1 MRSEFSLL
9 RFVKNCLSLIYN
21 KQFLT
26 FLFFLLLSTSFWVFQ
41 KVNEVYEREFIIPVR
56 LVDVPSNVDIT
67 TEPPAYIHIT
77 LRDKGVTL
85 LRYRFLSTFPTINI
99 HWKEVENNEGHVTL
113 RTRDLLKSVS
123 AQYEG
128 SQLVAC
134 RPENIEIYYNYYS
147 KGRTLDVKFQ
157 GTVVADSSYTW
168 LDTQLSHPRVMVY
181 GPQHIIDTMQFA
193 RLKPVHLSNVKD
205 TLHLHCRF
213 VKVPGVKFV
222 SLDSDKRTLSSVR
235 VSIITDR
242 MMDKAVE
249 VPVQGINFPA
259 TKVLHTN
266 PAKVRVEYQVGVRDN
281 EKIDASSF
289 VIAVR
294 YEDLINL
301 PGNTFS
307 AKPRSTPPGVRRVRV
322 RPEQVEFIIQ
332 DNSGETE

>member
-9 RFVKNCLSLIYN
+9 RFVKNCLSIIYN

-41 KVNEVYEREFIIPVR
+41 KVNEVYEREFVIPVR

-67 TEPPAYIHIT
+67 TGPPAYIHIT

-99 HWKEVENNEGHVTL
+99 HWKDVENCEGHAIL
-113 RTRDLLKSVS
+113 RTRDLLKAVS
-123 AQYEG
+123 APYEG
-128 SQLVAC
+128 SQLVSC
-134 RPENIEIYYNYYS
+134 RPENIDIYYSYYR

-168 LDTQLSHPRVMVY
+168 LDTQLSQPRVMVY

-205 TLHLHCRF
+205 TLHLRCGF

>member
-9 RFVKNCLSLIYN
+9 RFVKNGLSLIYN

-85 LRYRFLSTFPTINI
+85 LRYRFLTTFPTINI
-99 HWKEVENNEGHVTL
+99 HWKEVENSEGHATL

-205 TLHLHCRF
+205 TLHLHCGF

-222 SLDSDKRTLSSVR
+222 SLDARKRNLSSVR

>member
-1 MRSEFSLL
+1 MRSEFSVL
-9 RFVKNCLSLIYN
+9 RFVKNCLYHIYSR
-21 KQFLT
+21 QFVT
-26 FLFFLLLSTSFWVFQ
+26 FLFFFLLSTSFWVFQ
-41 KVNEVYEREFIIPVR
+41 KVNEVYERDFLVPVR
-56 LVDVPSNVDIT
+56 LVDVPSNVDVT
-67 TEPPAYIHIT
+67 TAPPNYIHIT

-85 LRYRFLSTFPTINI
+85 LRYRFMMNFSPLYI
-99 HWKEVENNEGHVTL
+99 HWKDVENSEGHATL
-113 RTRDLLKSVS
+113 RTRDLLKSIS

-128 SQLVAC
+128 AQLVAC
-134 RPENIEIYYNYYS
+134 RPENIDIYYSYYR

-168 LDTQLSHPRVMVY
+168 LDTQFSHPRVMVY
-181 GPQHIIDTMQFA
+181 GPQHIIDTMQYA
-193 RLKPVHLSNVKD
+193 RLNPVHLSNVKD
-205 TLHLHCRF
+205 TLRMHCRF
-213 VKVPGVKFV
+213 VKVPGVKYV
-222 SLDSDKRTLSSVR
+222 SLDADKRTLSSVR

-242 MMDKAVE
+242 MMDCAVE

-259 TKVLHTN
+259 SKVLHTN

-281 EKIDASSF
+281 EKVNASSF
-289 VIAVR
+289 VVVAR